1 MKKGICTMKK
11 IITASFVAM
20 LILFLAACG
29 DSNTDS
35 SKDSGD
41 QDIEVITITHELD
54 ETTVEKNPEK
64 VVVFDFGALDT
75 LDALSID
82 VTAVP
87 RGGVIPSYL
96 EKYDSDDYENVGSLK
111 EPDFDKIAEI
121 DPDLI
126 LISARQADLYD
137 ELSKLGPTVYV
148 GVDTTRYMDSFK
160 ENVHTIAEIFDKE
173 DEVDKT
179 LEEIDQ
185 SIEDL
190 HAKAQDS
197 GKNGLIVLAN
207 DDKISAY
214 GPSSRFGL
222 VHDVFGVEPVDEDIE
237 ASTHGKNV
245 SFEYVTE
252 MNPDILYV
260 IDRTAA
266 IGNESNVQEMIE
278 NKLVEKTDAYQND
291 DIYYLH
297 ADNWYLSGGGLI
309 SVQNMINEIEESLA
323 E

>member
-1 MKKGICTMKK
+1 MKKV
-11 IITASFVAM
+11 ITISLAVM
-20 LILFLAACG
+20 LMLFLAACG
-29 DSNTDS
+29 NTDDKDKEDAEGS
-35 SKDSGD
+35 SNEE
-41 QDIEVITITHELD
+41 IEITHELGK
-54 ETTVEKNPEK
+54 TTVTKNPEK
-64 VVVFDFGALDT
+64 VVVFDYGALDT
-75 LDALSID
+75 LDALDID
-82 VTAVP
+82 VAGLP
-87 RGGVIPSYL
+87 RGVMPSYL
-96 EKYDSDDYENVGSLK
+96 DTYDSDEYEDVGSLK

-137 ELSKLGPTVYV
+137 ELSKLGPTIYV
-148 GVDTTRYMDSFK
+148 GVDNARYMDSFK
-160 ENVHTIAEIFDKE
+160 ENVNVIAEIFEKE
-173 DEVDKT
+173 DEATAKLD
-179 LEEIDQ
+179 EIDNA
-185 SIEDL
+185 IEEL

-197 GKNGLIVLAN
+197 GKNALIVLAN

-222 VHDVFGVEPVDEDIE
+222 IHDVFGVEPVDTDIE
-237 ASTHGKNV
+237 VSTHGKNV

-252 MNPDILYV
+252 MDPDILYV

-266 IGNESNVQEMIE
+266 IGNESNVSELIE
-278 NKLVEKTDAYQND
+278 NKLVEKTKAYKND

-309 SVQNMINEIEESLA
+309 SVGNMISEIQESL

>member
-1 MKKGICTMKK
+1 MKKV
-11 IITASFVAM
+11 ITISFAAM
-20 LILFLAACG
+20 LMLFLAACG
-29 DSNTDS
+29 DSDNDS
-35 SKDSGD
+35 NKGSED
-41 QDIEVITITHELD
+41 QDVEEITITHELD
-54 ETTVEKNPEK
+54 ETTVKKNPEK

-75 LDALSID
+75 LDALDVD
-82 VTAVP
+82 VTAIP

-96 EKYDSDDYENVGSLK
+96 EKYDSDDYENIGSLK

-126 LISARQADLYD
+126 LISGRQADLYD

-160 ENVHTIAEIFDKE
+160 ENVHMISEIFGKE

-222 VHDVFGVEPVDEDIE
+222 IHDVFGVEPVDEDIE

-309 SVQNMINEIEESLA
+309 SVQNMISEIEESLA

>member
-1 MKKGICTMKK
+1 MKK
-11 IITASFVAM
+11 ILLSSVIALFV
-20 LILFLAACG
+20 LFLAACG
-29 DSNTDS
+29 DTD
-35 SKDSGD
+35 KGD
-41 QDIEVITITHELD
+41 TKEASEELTITHELG

-75 LDALSID
+75 LDALNVE
-82 VTAVP
+82 VTALP
-87 RGGVIPSYL
+87 RGVVPSYL
-96 EKYDSDDYENVGSLK
+96 EKYDSDEYENVGSLK

-148 GVDTTRYMDSFK
+148 GVDTTDYMESFE
-160 ENVHTIAEIFDKE
+160 ENVQIIAEIFDKE
-173 DEVDKT
+173 DEVEEKLAAIHDDIDELYKT
-179 LEEIDQ
+179 AEE
-185 SIEDL
+185 
-190 HAKAQDS
+190 S
-197 GKNGLIVLAN
+197 GKNALIVLAN

-214 GPSSRFGL
+214 GPNSRFGL
-222 VHDVFGVEPVDEDIE
+222 VHDVFGVEAVDNKIE
-237 ASTHGKNV
+237 ASTHGMNV
-245 SFEYVTE
+245 SFEYVID
-252 MNPDILYV
+252 MDPDILYV

-266 IGNESNVQEMIE
+266 IGNESNVQELIE
-278 NKLVEKTDAYQND
+278 NKLVKNTTAYKNH

-309 SVQNMINEIEESLA
+309 SVENMITEIEDSL

>member
-1 MKKGICTMKK
+1 MKK
-11 IITASFVAM
+11 IVAIS
-20 LILFLAACG
+20 LAAFLVLFLAACG
-29 DSNTDS
+29 DKDKDKEEGEGASNET
-35 SKDSGD
+35 
-41 QDIEVITITHELD
+41 IEIEHDLGT
-54 ETTVEKNPEK
+54 TTVDKNPEK

-75 LDALSID
+75 LDALNIE
-82 VTAVP
+82 VTGLP
-87 RGGVIPSYL
+87 RGVMPSYL
-96 EKYDSDDYENVGSLK
+96 EKYDSEEYEDVGSLK

-126 LISARQADLYD
+126 LISGRQADMYD
-137 ELSKLGPTVYV
+137 ELKKLGPTIYV

-160 ENVHTIAEIFDKE
+160 ENVNTIAEIFEKE
-173 DEVDKT
+173 DEAAEKLD
-179 LEEIDQ
+179 EIEA
-185 SIEDL
+185 SIEAL
-190 HAKAQDS
+190 HEKAQDS
-197 GKNGLIVLAN
+197 GKNALIILAN

-222 VHDVFGVEPVDEDIE
+222 IHDVFGLEPVDTNIE
-237 ASTHGKNV
+237 ASTHGMNV

-252 MNPDILYV
+252 MDPDILYV

-266 IGNESNVQEMIE
+266 IGDESSVQELVE
-278 NKLVEKTDAYQND
+278 NKLVEKTTAYEND

-309 SVQNMINEIEESLA
+309 SVDNMVKEIKDSL